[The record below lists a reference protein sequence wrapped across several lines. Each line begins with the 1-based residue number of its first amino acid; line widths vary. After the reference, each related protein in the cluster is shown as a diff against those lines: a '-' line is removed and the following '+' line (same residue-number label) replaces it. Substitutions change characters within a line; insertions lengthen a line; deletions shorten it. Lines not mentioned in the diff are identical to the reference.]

1 MNILNQY
8 ITQRILGSGSLAEG
22 QKGIV
27 LAAFLKL
34 IIPFVIV
41 IPGIIAFNL
50 FAKDLSAKP
59 DEALGLLITR
69 LIPQGVGLMGF
80 VLAALLGAIV
90 SSLAAVLNA
99 TSTLFTMDIYQRYM
113 RPTASQKE
121 IVTFGRLTIVV
132 LLVIG
137 IVVASFLN
145 AQSIFAYIQ
154 KMQLYVSPGI
164 VAVFIFGLVNRR
176 GARWIGAVA
185 LILSPIIYFLLST
198 YGWGLVPDF
207 AVNLIPVTFGCIP
220 GVQEMHYLWAASYNL
235 IITLVIMFILGAIF
249 KMEEPVSF
257 ESSTKLDMK
266 PSVDALIFGVIV
278 VALTIALYVK
288 FW

>member
-1 MNILNQY
+1 MQQLFQHLGWNLPFWSCCLIMGCLAGVYVMVGGLKACAWADLLQGSALIVGGAVIAYFAMKALGSASPETLTGAKDAVTSASAGAIERFRELNEAKLHMGREATDAAMPWTILIIGIWIPNFYYWGLNQY

-41 IPGIIAFNL
+41 IPGMIAFNL

-113 RPTASQKE
+113 RPSASQKE
-121 IVTFGRLTIVV
+121 IVLFGRLTIVV

-145 AQSIFAYIQ
+145 AQSIFLMY
-154 KMQLYVSPGI
+154 
-164 VAVFIFGLVNRR
+164 VNRR
-176 GARWIGAVA
+176 
-185 LILSPIIYFLLST
+185 
-198 YGWGLVPDF
+198 
-207 AVNLIPVTFGCIP
+207 
-220 GVQEMHYLWAASYNL
+220 
-235 IITLVIMFILGAIF
+235 
-249 KMEEPVSF
+249 
-257 ESSTKLDMK
+257 
-266 PSVDALIFGVIV
+266 
-278 VALTIALYVK
+278 LYIQLQL
-288 FW
+288 